1 MTRKRGFTLIRGTR
15 VLALGLVGGG
25 LRSDLDLRFGAD
37 GSHRGKRKGGC
48 ALRYWRLLV
57 LGLAICLA
65 TPIIVSACGKEKE
78 AGTPATAESK
88 DLANKK
94 AQATGR

>member
-1 MTRKRGFTLIRGTR
+1 
-15 VLALGLVGGG
+15 
-25 LRSDLDLRFGAD
+25 
-37 GSHRGKRKGGC
+37 
-48 ALRYWRLLV
+48 LRYWRLLV